1 MKDIIQKA
9 LPANSEM
16 VGEMDPQSLYR
27 NLEQVQDVRKARG
40 KRYPLPLLLTLIL
53 LAKLAGETSI
63 SGVVDWTRHRAPW
76 LRQQLNWPRGFPT
89 NSTYT
94 YALARADAEQMV
106 QVVAQV
112 FIRAGAVQE
121 GEAEAQPISQVAM
134 DGKALR
140 GTWSQEKQ
148 EYEKK
153 QAEKKKREKQKQA
166 EKKKQ
171 EKQEPTG
178 KMKKDP
184 EARQE
189 KSDCARETGIRHPS
203 VHLLSLYDC
212 QSGLVLAHR
221 SIGTKENEISA
232 AAALVHPALVK
243 GRLISADAIHT
254 QKKWCATVTAFGGD
268 YLLFAKG
275 NQPTL
280 QQDLQDF
287 FTDPEPQRKEWG
299 YAKQVQKGH
308 GRVEGRQ
315 IWTSTQMN
323 EWFEPEWAGIAQI
336 FCVYRRVTE
345 AGKTREETV
354 YGFTSLPR
362 RQANADHLL
371 TCVQTHWRIE
381 NRFHWRRDVT
391 LGEDACRVR
400 MAGAPQALAALNGAV
415 LGLMDWLGVSNVPKQ
430 MRYFDAHPHRML
442 PFLCHDLKR

>member
-1 MKDIIQKA
+1 MKDIIQKG
-9 LPANSEM
+9 LPANCEM
-16 VGEMDPQSLYR
+16 VAEMDPQSLYR

-112 FIRAGAVQE
+112 FIRARAVQE

-153 QAEKKKREKQKQA
+153 QAEKKKREKQ
-166 EKKKQ
+166 EH
-171 EKQEPTG
+171 TG
-178 KMKKDP
+178 KKKKDP
-184 EARQE
+184 EAKQE
-189 KSDCARETGIRHPS
+189 KSECETETGIRLPS

-232 AAALVHPALVK
+232 AAAP
-243 GRLISADAIHT
+243 
-254 QKKWCATVTAFGGD
+254 
-268 YLLFAKG
+268 
-275 NQPTL
+275 
-280 QQDLQDF
+280 
-287 FTDPEPQRKEWG
+287 
-299 YAKQVQKGH
+299 
-308 GRVEGRQ
+308 
-315 IWTSTQMN
+315 
-323 EWFEPEWAGIAQI
+323 
-336 FCVYRRVTE
+336 
-345 AGKTREETV
+345 
-354 YGFTSLPR
+354 
-362 RQANADHLL
+362 
-371 TCVQTHWRIE
+371 
-381 NRFHWRRDVT
+381 
-391 LGEDACRVR
+391 
-400 MAGAPQALAALNGAV
+400 
-415 LGLMDWLGVSNVPKQ
+415 
-430 MRYFDAHPHRML
+430 
-442 PFLCHDLKR
+442 